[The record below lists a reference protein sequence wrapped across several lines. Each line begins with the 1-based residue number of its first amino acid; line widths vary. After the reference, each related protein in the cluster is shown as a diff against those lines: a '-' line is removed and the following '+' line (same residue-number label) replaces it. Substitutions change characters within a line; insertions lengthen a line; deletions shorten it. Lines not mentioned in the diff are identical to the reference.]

1 MSDICIAVVEFVKTK
16 SVVVKYIRLT
26 LFRWHEIIKH
36 NHLMVL
42 FGFQLLHELNSS
54 NDSVLG
60 VELKVAYETMKLAIE
75 LGSNCFIFESDYS
88 KVVDMLNDKLTN
100 PREINNIAL
109 AIRGLIKPECLV
121 TSRHI
126 YRK

>member
-1 MSDICIAVVEFVKTK
+1 MSDICIAVAEFVKIK
-16 SVVVKYIRLT
+16 SVVVKYIQLT